1 MTKGGNMSDKEK
13 GKGKIELKNVDF
25 QWGGTPEKKVESEVI
40 VPDSGST
47 EKTIVDMVRNIND
60 TGVEVGENV
69 NEITKSRIE
78 EQEELNGA
86 IQSLA
91 VGVHGSSPKTDRENT
106 RDELSQALSNLQVPQ
121 ELIDEQERRLKVE
134 EHVEANHSKEEAEEA
149 PVVEKKV
156 KSLPSED
163 KESSSPLMTYG
174 IPFLGVAS
182 LVALAIVIISMRKP
196 NVPEPMQPLKPEVTQ
211 QKHGALE
218 VIKSK
223 VFSGNDSEQQV
234 AMVDSH
240 MVVKTEAKAAAPIA
254 DLNFDGDH
262 NKVVETT
269 DGSVVI
275 NDELKVTSN
284 NPKEQVNI
292 GSIVSVPGQ
301 TDVPAIQFV
310 SANEKMPGVKDNL
323 SINAIY
329 PPAGSNSLST
339 ISLAQW
345 PNAAQL
351 KEMSKDFVEI
361 EKLFPKT
368 LYKKQEAFDGKDLLT
383 IYDKRSVAQERFVKQ
398 SQSCY
403 FIPSEMGGNWQGV
416 NYFLISYCFLNNQ
429 FIGVN
434 MYTNAEADVMKKLET
449 NIKKTPYY
457 QISSVYK
464 GNGYNLI
471 SIEQGNAYKILED
484 FRIQMLNNAVQ
495 KKS

>member
-1 MTKGGNMSDKEK
+1 MSDKEK

-25 QWGGTPEKKVESEVI
+25 QWGGSPEKKVESEVAASG
-40 VPDSGST
+40 SGST

-78 EQEELNGA
+78 EQEELDGA

-91 VGVHGSSPKTDRENT
+91 GGVHGSSPKTDRENT

-121 ELIDEQERRLKVE
+121 ELIDEQERRLNVE
-134 EHVEANHSKEEAEEA
+134 EQIENAHVKEEVKEV
-149 PVVEKKV
+149 PVVEKKKESNK
-156 KSLPSED
+156 KS
-163 KESSSPLMTYG
+163 KEGGSSSPLVTYG

-182 LVALAIVIISMRKP
+182 LLALGIVIMFMKKP
-196 NVPEPMQPLKPEVTQ
+196 GVPEQAQPIKPEVTQ
-211 QKHGALE
+211 QKHGTLD

-223 VFSGNDSEQQV
+223 VFSGGESEQQV

-254 DLNFDGDH
+254 DLNFDGEH

-310 SANEKMPGVKDNL
+310 SANEKVQGIKDNL

-351 KEMSKDFVEI
+351 KEMSKDFAEI

-368 LYKKQEAFDGKDLLT
+368 LYKKQDAFDGKDLLT

-403 FIPSEMGGNWQGV
+403 FIPSEVGGNWQGV